1 LPEGRDKRVCAL
13 LEHLGFR
20 LWHPAMEQHA
30 GGGTLALLGGL
41 REFREHL
48 GGRLTVT
55 LLADI
60 GRGVEVH
67 SIDEAAVHTAI
78 DWLKERDRTR

>member
-1 LPEGRDKRVCAL
+1 VCAPCSSTSDFAC
-13 LEHLGFR
+13 GIR
-20 LWHPAMEQHA
+20 RWSS
-30 GGGTLALLGGL
+30 
-41 REFREHL
+41 EHL